1 MVMVFLSALGAVH
14 RKIAPACAGSSS
26 GQSTVIPCAPSCC
39 STCVRSFSSRPC
51 ASRVFVRLHAPTN
64 ASEART
70 TTTLR
75 LCTRHAL
82 SGRGSVDGGPEPS
95 PPRVASATMDL
106 GIDGKVALVTAASK
120 GLGRGTAA
128 ALAAEGCRVAI
139 CARDP
144 ERLAATATELPGE
157 ILALPAD
164 ITEPAA
170 PQRLVDATVE
180 RFGRLD
186 ILVANAGGPPPA
198 RALEVD
204 DAAVDAAVNA
214 NLLASIRLV
223 RAGLP
228 HLRAAPWARICCIA
242 SWGVKDPITTLA
254 LSNI

>member
-1 MVMVFLSALGAVH
+1 MVMVLTSALVAVH
-14 RKIAPACAGSSS
+14 WKIAPACAGSSS
-26 GQSTVIPCAPSCC
+26 GQTTVIPCAPSRC
-39 STCVRSFSSRPC
+39 SIFARSVSSKEF
-51 ASRVFVRLHAPTN
+51 ASRVFVRVHAPTSESD
-64 ASEART
+64 AST

-82 SGRGSVDGGPEPS
+82 SGRGSADGGPEPS

-144 ERLAATATELPGE
+144 ERLAATAAELPGD
-157 ILALPAD
+157 ILALPAVV
-164 ITEPAA
+164 TEPPA

-186 ILVANAGGPPPA
+186 ILVGNAGGPPRA
-198 RALEVD
+198 RPPEVTAD
-204 DAAVDAAVNA
+204 RMVDALNA
-214 NLLASIRLV
+214 
-223 RAGLP
+223 
-228 HLRAAPWARICCIA
+228 
-242 SWGVKDPITTLA
+242 
-254 LSNI
+254 

>member
-1 MVMVFLSALGAVH
+1 MVMVLPSTLVAVH

-39 STCVRSFSSRPC
+39 STCVRSSSSRPF

-64 ASEART
+64 ASDART

-106 GIDGKVALVTAASK
+106 GIDGKVGLVTAASK

-128 ALAAEGCRVAI
+128 ALARGGCRVAI

-144 ERLAATATELPGE
+144 ERLAATAAELPGD
-157 ILALPAD
+157 ILALPPD
-164 ITEPAA
+164 LTDPAA
-170 PQRLVDATVE
+170 PQPLVHAPVE

-186 ILVANAGGPPPA
+186 ILVANAGGPPRA
-198 RALEVD
+198 RALEVTD
-204 DAAVDAAVNA
+204 DGMVDAVNA
-214 NLLASIRLV
+214 NMLASIRLV
-223 RAGLP
+223 RASLP
-228 HLRAAPWARICCIA
+228 HLA
-242 SWGVKDPITTLA
+242 SDGG
-254 LSNI
+254 